1 MNKRQK
7 RALLSAFLIL
17 MCVWP
22 VLGQTENQKLCDRLQ
37 VELIGSNPAT
47 AIKKPDG
54 QWQVFWPGKNRFC
67 PTISLLLKYKQAEL
81 INGKILLNYENPNEV
96 VESLGSSLTSYLKT
110 KQDPIEE
117 LNAFLLANRDKY
129 EVSRRVKDQAS
140 VFTVKFPTDR
150 DWEIILAALLN
161 NDQAVYNDG
170 VIRIKSTTSG
180 LARSKA
186 FSRPGQ
192 VLRTVAVQQGIAIE
206 KQRDDIQE
214 IKGGLVYLDKT
225 LETLQGQ
232 LNQLKAAKLPLP
244 GWLIATIVGMLTAI
258 AGLAIWIADH
268 HRQLNELKQKK
279 EAPQTISIPINGS
292 VKPEEKI
299 SNGKP
304 KPKGFREIMSD
315 LARQRRDE
323 DDKLL
328 PVPNRDYL
336 EPPTTEHE
344 NA

>member
-129 EVSRRVKDQAS
+129 DILGWAVEPGDAVAFAFTTLHGAPANASPDRRRVIS
-140 VFTVKFPTDR
+140 VRWVGD
-150 DWEIILAALLN
+150 D
-161 NDQAVYNDG
+161 
-170 VIRIKSTTSG
+170 
-180 LARSKA
+180 ARFA
-186 FSRPGQ
+186 DRPGATSPAFPDLQ
-192 VLRTVAVQQGIAIE
+192 YEPGEPFDGEDFPVL
-206 KQRDDIQE
+206 
-214 IKGGLVYLDKT
+214 Y
-225 LETLQGQ
+225 
-232 LNQLKAAKLPLP
+232 P
-244 GWLIATIVGMLTAI
+244 AT
-258 AGLAIWIADH
+258 
-268 HRQLNELKQKK
+268 
-279 EAPQTISIPINGS
+279 
-292 VKPEEKI
+292 
-299 SNGKP
+299 
-304 KPKGFREIMSD
+304 
-315 LARQRRDE
+315 
-323 DDKLL
+323 
-328 PVPNRDYL
+328 
-336 EPPTTEHE
+336 
-344 NA
+344 